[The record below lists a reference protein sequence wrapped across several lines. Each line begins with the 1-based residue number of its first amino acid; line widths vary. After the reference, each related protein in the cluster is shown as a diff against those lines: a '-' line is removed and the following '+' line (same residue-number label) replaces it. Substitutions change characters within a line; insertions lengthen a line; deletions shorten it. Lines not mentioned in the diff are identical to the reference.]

1 MSHHID
7 LSSLLRKSVCEL
19 YSNLVTRPT
28 GAAVRCEIEQELDRI
43 GERALTVIDFTHVK
57 LLDYSCADEI
67 VAKLL
72 LQYVSVDAPRR
83 EVYFVF
89 RGINESHMDAIE
101 AVLKRHDLALVSQL
115 ADGAARLI
123 GDIGDDERLAW
134 ETMTKLG
141 TAQIAEF
148 ATACGLAGGRTDAR
162 HALAPPARHPLR
174 RRICRRRKPH
184 VRHFAEHD
192 AVMVEGYQ
200 PPLRLAGFIATK
212 KGRPRSRADGQAASG
227 GSENTVDERRRARL
241 GVRPAPARSG
251 DPRGG

>member
-7 LSSLLRKSVCEL
+7 VSSLLRKSVCEL

-43 GERALTVIDFTHVK
+43 GERALTVIDFSHVK

-72 LQYVSVDAPRR
+72 LQYVAVDAPRR

-123 GDIGDDERLAW
+123 GDIGQDERFAW
-134 ETMTKLG
+134 ETMAKLG
-141 TAQIAEF
+141 AAETKEF
-148 ATACGLAGGRTDAR
+148 AQASGLSPDTAERVLDN
-162 HALAPPARHPLR
+162 LWR
-174 RRICRRRKPH
+174 RRLVIRYDGGYAAVGTRS
-184 VRHFAEHD
+184 FATLPNAQH
-192 AVMVEGYQ
+192 
-200 PPLRLAGFIATK
+200 
-212 KGRPRSRADGQAASG
+212 
-227 GSENTVDERRRARL
+227 
-241 GVRPAPARSG
+241 
-251 DPRGG
+251 

>member
-7 LSSLLRKSVCEL
+7 VSSLLRKSVCEL

-28 GAAVRCEIEQELDRI
+28 GQAVRCEIEQELDRI
-43 GERALTVIDFTHVK
+43 GERALTVIDFSHVK

-67 VAKLL
+67 IAKLL

-123 GDIGDDERLAW
+123 GDVGADERLAW

-141 TAQIAEF
+141 AAPADEF
-148 ATACGLAGGRTDAR
+148 ATACGF
-162 HALAPPARHPLR
+162 PAEKAAKMLDTLWR
-174 RRICRRRKPH
+174 RRLLIRYDGGYAAVGSRT
-184 VRHFAEHD
+184 FATL
-192 AVMVEGYQ
+192 
-200 PPLRLAGFIATK
+200 P
-212 KGRPRSRADGQAASG
+212 
-227 GSENTVDERRRARL
+227 N
-241 GVRPAPARSG
+241 APQ
-251 DPRGG
+251 

>member
-43 GERALTVIDFTHVK
+43 GERALTIIDFTHVK

-72 LQYVSVDAPRR
+72 LQYVSVDTPRR

-123 GDIGDDERLAW
+123 GDIADDERSAW
-134 ETMTKLG
+134 ETMTRLG
-141 TAQIAEF
+141 AAPTAEF
-148 ATACGLAGGRTDAR
+148 ASACGLADDTAERILDT
-162 HALAPPARHPLR
+162 LWR
-174 RRICRRRKPH
+174 RRLVIRYDGGYAAVGSRT
-184 VRHFAEHD
+184 FATLPT
-192 AVMVEGYQ
+192 G
-200 PPLRLAGFIATK
+200 
-212 KGRPRSRADGQAASG
+212 SRQ
-227 GSENTVDERRRARL
+227 
-241 GVRPAPARSG
+241 
-251 DPRGG
+251 

>member
-7 LSSLLRKSVCEL
+7 VSSLLRKSVCEL

-43 GERALTVIDFTHVK
+43 GERALTVIDFSHVK

-67 VAKLL
+67 IAKLL

-123 GDIGDDERLAW
+123 GDIGQDERVAW
-134 ETMTKLG
+134 ETMAKLG
-141 TAQIAEF
+141 AAETKEF
-148 ATACGLAGGRTDAR
+148 ADASGL
-162 HALAPPARHPLR
+162 PPAAAEQMLDTLWR
-174 RRICRRRKPH
+174 RRLVIRYDGGYAAVGSRT
-184 VRHFAEHD
+184 FATLPNAQH
-192 AVMVEGYQ
+192 
-200 PPLRLAGFIATK
+200 
-212 KGRPRSRADGQAASG
+212 
-227 GSENTVDERRRARL
+227 
-241 GVRPAPARSG
+241 
-251 DPRGG
+251 

>member
-7 LSSLLRKSVCEL
+7 VSSLLRKSVCEL

-43 GERALTVIDFTHVK
+43 GERALTVIDFSHVK

-123 GDIGDDERLAW
+123 GDIGPDERLAW
-134 ETMTKLG
+134 ETMSRLGAVETK
-141 TAQIAEF
+141 EF
-148 ATACGLAGGRTDAR
+148 ASASGLEPEKAERVLDT
-162 HALAPPARHPLR
+162 LWR
-174 RRICRRRKPH
+174 RRLVIRYDGGYAAVGTRT
-184 VRHFAEHD
+184 FATLPNAQH
-192 AVMVEGYQ
+192 
-200 PPLRLAGFIATK
+200 
-212 KGRPRSRADGQAASG
+212 
-227 GSENTVDERRRARL
+227 
-241 GVRPAPARSG
+241 
-251 DPRGG
+251 

>member
-7 LSSLLRKSVCEL
+7 VSSLLRKSVCEL

-43 GERALTVIDFTHVK
+43 GERALTVIDFSHVK

-123 GDIGDDERLAW
+123 GDIGQDERLAW
-134 ETMTKLG
+134 ETMAKLG
-141 TAQIAEF
+141 SAETKEF
-148 ATACGLAGGRTDAR
+148 ADASGLPQEKAERMLDN
-162 HALAPPARHPLR
+162 LWR
-174 RRICRRRKPH
+174 RRLVIRYDGGYAAVGTRT
-184 VRHFAEHD
+184 FATLPNAQH
-192 AVMVEGYQ
+192 
-200 PPLRLAGFIATK
+200 
-212 KGRPRSRADGQAASG
+212 
-227 GSENTVDERRRARL
+227 
-241 GVRPAPARSG
+241 
-251 DPRGG
+251 

>member
-7 LSSLLRKSVCEL
+7 VSSLLRKSVCEL

-72 LQYVSVDAPRR
+72 LQYVSVDSPRR

-123 GDIGDDERLAW
+123 GDIGDEERSAW

-141 TAQIAEF
+141 AAQTSEF
-148 ATACGLAGGRTDAR
+148 ATASGLASADAEQV
-162 HALAPPARHPLR
+162 LETLWR
-174 RRICRRRKPH
+174 RRLVIRYEGGYAAVGSRT
-184 VRHFAEHD
+184 FATLPTTT
-192 AVMVEGYQ
+192 Q
-200 PPLRLAGFIATK
+200 
-212 KGRPRSRADGQAASG
+212 
-227 GSENTVDERRRARL
+227 
-241 GVRPAPARSG
+241 
-251 DPRGG
+251 

>member
-7 LSSLLRKSVCEL
+7 VSSLLRKSVCEL

-43 GERALTVIDFTHVK
+43 GERALTIIDFSHVK
-57 LLDYSCADEI
+57 LLDFSCADEI

-101 AVLKRHDLALVSQL
+101 AVLARHQLALVSQL

-123 GDIGDDERLAW
+123 GDVGDDERRAW
-134 ETMTKLG
+134 ETMATLG
-141 TAQIAEF
+141 AAPASEF
-148 ATACGLAGGRTDAR
+148 ASAAGMQQDA
-162 HALAPPARHPLR
+162 AEQMLDTLWR
-174 RRICRRRKPH
+174 RRLVIRYDGGYAAVGSRT
-184 VRHFAEHD
+184 FATLP
-192 AVMVEGYQ
+192 G
-200 PPLRLAGFIATK
+200 G
-212 KGRPRSRADGQAASG
+212 GAAQ
-227 GSENTVDERRRARL
+227 
-241 GVRPAPARSG
+241 
-251 DPRGG
+251 

>member
-7 LSSLLRKSVCEL
+7 VSSLLRKSVCEL

-43 GERALTVIDFTHVK
+43 GERALTVIDFSHVK

-123 GDIGDDERLAW
+123 GDIGQDERLAW
-134 ETMTKLG
+134 ETMSKLG
-141 TAQIAEF
+141 AAETKEF
-148 ATACGLAGGRTDAR
+148 AEVSGLAPDTAERMLDN
-162 HALAPPARHPLR
+162 LWR
-174 RRICRRRKPH
+174 RRLVIRYDGGYAAVGTRT
-184 VRHFAEHD
+184 FATL
-192 AVMVEGYQ
+192 
-200 PPLRLAGFIATK
+200 P
-212 KGRPRSRADGQAASG
+212 
-227 GSENTVDERRRARL
+227 NTQH
-241 GVRPAPARSG
+241 
-251 DPRGG
+251 

>member
-7 LSSLLRKSVCEL
+7 VSSLLRKSMCEL

-28 GAAVRCEIEQELDRI
+28 GAAVRCEIEHELDRI
-43 GERALTVIDFTHVK
+43 GERALTVIDFSHVK

-101 AVLKRHDLALVSQL
+101 AVVKRHDLALVSQL

-123 GDIGDDERLAW
+123 GDIGEDERRAW
-134 ETMTKLG
+134 ETMVKLG
-141 TAQIAEF
+141 AAPTAEF
-148 ATACGLAGGRTDAR
+148 ATASGLTDDSAER
-162 HALAPPARHPLR
+162 MLDQLWR
-174 RRICRRRKPH
+174 RRLVIRYDGGYAAVGTRT
-184 VRHFAEHD
+184 FATLPNPT
-192 AVMVEGYQ
+192 Q
-200 PPLRLAGFIATK
+200 
-212 KGRPRSRADGQAASG
+212 
-227 GSENTVDERRRARL
+227 
-241 GVRPAPARSG
+241 
-251 DPRGG
+251 

>member
-7 LSSLLRKSVCEL
+7 VSSLLRRSVCEL

-43 GERALTVIDFTHVK
+43 GERALTIIDFSHVK

-67 VAKLL
+67 IAKLL

-101 AVLKRHDLALVSQL
+101 AVLKRHDLALVYQL

-123 GDIGDDERLAW
+123 GDIGDEERRAW
-134 ETMTKLG
+134 DTMTALG
-141 TAQIAEF
+141 AAQSAEF
-148 ATACGLAGGRTDAR
+148 A
-162 HALAPPARHPLR
+162 
-174 RRICRRRKPH
+174 
-184 VRHFAEHD
+184 
-192 AVMVEGYQ
+192 
-200 PPLRLAGFIATK
+200 
-212 KGRPRSRADGQAASG
+212 AASG
-227 GSENTVDERRRARL
+227 LTAEKAELVLDTLWRRRLVIRYE
-241 GVRPAPARSG
+241 
-251 DPRGG
+251 GGYAAVGSRTFATLPTSAQ

>member
-7 LSSLLRKSVCEL
+7 VSSLLRKSVCEL

-43 GERALTVIDFTHVK
+43 GERALTIIDFTHVK

-101 AVLKRHDLALVSQL
+101 VVLKRHDLALVSQL

-123 GDIGDDERLAW
+123 GEIGDDERKAW
-134 ETMTKLG
+134 ETMAKLG
-141 TAQIAEF
+141 AAPASEF
-148 ATACGLAGGRTDAR
+148 ASASGLTEDSAERMLDT
-162 HALAPPARHPLR
+162 LWR
-174 RRICRRRKPH
+174 RRLVIRYDGGYAAVGSRT
-184 VRHFAEHD
+184 FATL
-192 AVMVEGYQ
+192 
-200 PPLRLAGFIATK
+200 PNAT
-212 KGRPRSRADGQAASG
+212 Q
-227 GSENTVDERRRARL
+227 
-241 GVRPAPARSG
+241 
-251 DPRGG
+251 

>member
-7 LSSLLRKSVCEL
+7 VSSLLRKSVCEL

-72 LQYVSVDAPRR
+72 LQYVSVDGPRR

-101 AVLKRHDLALVSQL
+101 TVLRRHDLALVSQL

-123 GDIGDDERLAW
+123 GDISDGERLAW

-141 TAQIAEF
+141 AAQTAEF
-148 ATACGLAGGRTDAR
+148 ATASGLPAADAER
-162 HALAPPARHPLR
+162 MLDTLWR
-174 RRICRRRKPH
+174 RRLLIRYEGGYAAVGSRT
-184 VRHFAEHD
+184 FANLPKTS
-192 AVMVEGYQ
+192 Q
-200 PPLRLAGFIATK
+200 
-212 KGRPRSRADGQAASG
+212 
-227 GSENTVDERRRARL
+227 
-241 GVRPAPARSG
+241 
-251 DPRGG
+251 